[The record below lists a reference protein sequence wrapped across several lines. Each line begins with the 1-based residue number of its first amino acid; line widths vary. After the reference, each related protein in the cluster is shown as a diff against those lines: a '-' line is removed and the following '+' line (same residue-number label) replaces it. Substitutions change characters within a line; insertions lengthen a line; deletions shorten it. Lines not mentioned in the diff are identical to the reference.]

1 MQNTIFLIGY
11 MGCGKTTLGRALAE
25 RADVTFIDLDDY
37 VEARAGM
44 SISRIFA
51 DRGEAAFRAME
62 REALTEIAASRADG
76 TTVVACGGGT
86 PCFCDNMRYMLGAGT
101 TVWLDATVGAICR
114 RLLVTSVDR
123 LFGRLAVAR
132 AHRPLIASLSDDELR
147 NFIVRQLD
155 IRTPHYTRAKAEFD
169 STLLEDPDQIEQTA
183 RRFIDRF
190 GLR

>member
-37 VEARAGM
+37 VE
-44 SISRIFA
+44 
-51 DRGEAAFRAME
+51 
-62 REALTEIAASRADG
+62 IAASRADG

-86 PCFCDNMRYMLGAGT
+86 PCFGDNMELMDSLGT
-101 TVWLDATVGAICR
+101 TVH
-114 RLLVTSVDR
+114 LVTSVDR

>member
-86 PCFCDNMRYMLGAGT
+86 PCFGDNMELMDSLGT
-101 TVWLDATVGAICR
+101 TVH
-114 RLLVTSVDR
+114 LVTSVDR

-169 STLLEDPDQIEQTA
+169 STLLEDPDQIEQTT

>member
-1 MQNTIFLIGY
+1 MH
-11 MGCGKTTLGRALAE
+11 
-25 RADVTFIDLDDY
+25 
-37 VEARAGM
+37 
-44 SISRIFA
+44 
-51 DRGEAAFRAME
+51 
-62 REALTEIAASRADG
+62 
-76 TTVVACGGGT
+76 
-86 PCFCDNMRYMLGAGT
+86 
-101 TVWLDATVGAICR
+101 
-114 RLLVTSVDR
+114 LVTSVDR